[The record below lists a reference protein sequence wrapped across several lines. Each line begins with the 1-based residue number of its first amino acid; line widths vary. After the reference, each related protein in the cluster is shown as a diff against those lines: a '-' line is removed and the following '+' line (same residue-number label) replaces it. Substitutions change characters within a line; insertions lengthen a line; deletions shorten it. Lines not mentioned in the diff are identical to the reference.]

1 MHNNTPVFIIAEAGV
16 NHNGSIDMALQ
27 LVDAAAAA
35 GADAVKFQTFIAE
48 NLVSKY
54 ADKANYQ
61 QQSTDATENQLTM
74 LKQLEL
80 SKQDHQKIIER
91 CCNADITFLSSPFD
105 HTSLDLLVN
114 NFGLSQI
121 KLGSGELTNAPLLL
135 AAARSGRSIILST
148 GMATLA
154 EVESALSVL
163 AFGYLNKTIDP
174 CMDAFACSYASEEGK
189 QRLQNKV
196 TLLHCTTEY
205 PAPYVET
212 NLRAMDTLAHV
223 FSLPVGYS
231 DHTDGWAIPLA
242 AVARGATV
250 IEKHFTLDR
259 KLSGPDHRASLEP
272 DALKKMIESIR
283 QIEMAL
289 GSGVKQAAPSEEK
302 NRPMVRKSLVAAMNI
317 ACGERFSRQNLTV
330 KRPGYGVS
338 PFQYWDY
345 LGRPA
350 SRSYSYD
357 EVIEN

>member
-1 MHNNTPVFIIAEAGV
+1 MHNSSPVFIIAEAGV

-27 LVDAAAAA
+27 LVDAAATA

-61 QQSTDATENQLTM
+61 RWYTDATENQLEM

-91 CCNADITFLSSPFD
+91 CCNSDITFISSPFD
-105 HTSLDLLVN
+105 HASLDLLVN
-114 NFGLSQI
+114 DFGLSQI
-121 KLGSGELTNAPLLL
+121 KLSSGELTNAPLLL
-135 AAARSGRSIILST
+135 ASAQSGRSIILST
-148 GMATLA
+148 GMSTLA

-163 AFGYLNKTIDP
+163 AFGYLNKTTDP
-174 CMDAFACSYASEEGK
+174 CMDAFERSYESDEGK
-189 QRLQNKV
+189 QWLKNKV

-205 PAPYVET
+205 PAPYGEV
-212 NLRAMDTLAHV
+212 NLLAMDTLAHAFDV
-223 FSLPVGYS
+223 PVGYS
-231 DHTDGWAIPLA
+231 DHTDGWTIPLA
-242 AVARGATV
+242 AVARGAKV

-259 KLSGPDHRASLEP
+259 NLPGPDHRISLEP

-283 QIEMAL
+283 QVEMAL

-302 NRPMVRKSLVAAMNI
+302 NRPIVRKSLVAATNI
-317 ACGERFSRQNLTV
+317 ACGEHFSRQNITV

-338 PFQYWDY
+338 PFRYWDY